1 MRNPGV
7 EMDHE
12 ARAAQNAQRMLDL
25 DAPKLDW
32 CSLAKGL
39 GVEAGRATTIEEFV
53 KLFDGALSRKG
64 PFLIE
69 AVID

>member
-1 MRNPGV
+1 MANVGV
-7 EMDHE
+7 N
-12 ARAAQNAQRMLDL
+12 AYGRNAQRMLDL

-32 CSLAKGL
+32 CPLAKGL
-39 GVEAGRATTIEEFV
+39 GRRVRPARTIEGFV